1 MGLFDVEVTDSS
13 LGWDNIKAAKSS
25 TEAWMKA
32 ELEKLW
38 TYYEP
43 ARSGRRRGSKPMREA
58 AFAQ

>member
-13 LGWDNIKAAKSS
+13 LGWENIKAAKSS

-32 ELEKLW
+32 GLEKLW

-43 ARSGRRRGSKPMREA
+43 KADEA
-58 AFAQ
+58 FRAEFAL

>member
-1 MGLFDVEVTDSS
+1 MEVTDSS
-13 LGWDNIKAAKSS
+13 LGWKNIKPAKSS

-43 ARSGRRRGSKPMREA
+43 KADQ
-58 AFAQ
+58 AFRAEFAL